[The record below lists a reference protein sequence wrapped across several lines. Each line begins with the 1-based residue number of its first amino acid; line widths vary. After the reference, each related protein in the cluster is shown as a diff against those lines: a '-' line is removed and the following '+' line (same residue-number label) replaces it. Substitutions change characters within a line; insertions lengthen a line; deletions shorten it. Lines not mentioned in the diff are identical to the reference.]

1 MITTQSVTVKYDVDC
16 DYIWSDISG
25 LINESGVEPL
35 TVIVHNDQTI
45 DNVEM
50 IFSNVDDAVRVTET
64 YLDSDDP
71 ADIMMYVDPS
81 LL

>member
-1 MITTQSVTVKYDVDC
+1 
-16 DYIWSDISG
+16 
-25 LINESGVEPL
+25 
-35 TVIVHNDQTI
+35 
-45 DNVEM
+45 M

>member
-1 MITTQSVTVKYDVDC
+1 MITTQSVTVKYDFDP
-16 DYIWSDISG
+16 DYIWTDISG

-50 IFSNVDDAVRVTET
+50 IFFNVDDAVRVTET

>member
-1 MITTQSVTVKYDVDC
+1 MITTQSVTVKYDFDC

-50 IFSNVDDAVRVTET
+50 WF
-64 YLDSDDP
+64 
-71 ADIMMYVDPS
+71 PS
-81 LL
+81 RL